1 MSIAE
6 TAKAAE
12 FFLSDG
18 VIVTGTSTGIPTSPQ
33 DIQGIHIVALC
44 ENKGGGLREIMM

>member
-1 MSIAE
+1 VNLQE

-18 VIVTGTSTGIPTSPQ
+18 VIVTGAATGDPVDTTHLHGELHHSYGHFYDP
-33 DIQGIHIVALC
+33 
-44 ENKGGGLREIMM
+44 